1 MPRWRM
7 LILIAVLAALLISAK
22 HIAYFWTEYLWFAS
36 LGYSSVFIRRL
47 VAQLSVGAI
56 AWLLFTAVVFSNVL
70 IAYRLA
76 GIHKVRILLRQA
88 FHPTL
93 VSWIERTMMV
103 LLLLAVCVLGLSIA
117 AFVGQ
122 QWETVLKFIYATP
135 FNLKDPILKQD
146 ASTYMLRLPFYNLL
160 YKFLLTTLLVALIA
174 TLLMYLA
181 SSAIELISHRRY
193 IAPYVR
199 SHVSCLLSGLLMVKA
214 FGYRL
219 DMFKLLFDYGAAGAI
234 PSAVWGASYTDVYIR
249 LPVLYVMMA
258 LAVLGA
264 ILLLLNAYWKA
275 IRLIVYTVVL
285 IFGASFIAGVVLP
298 GMVQNFIVKPNELVM
313 ERKFMSHNIKFTLT
327 AYGLDGVDMVDYP
340 IREEITDKLIEAN
353 IDTVR
358 NVRLWDYRPLK
369 QVYDQL
375 QEIRFYYDFN
385 DVDIDRYYINGKY
398 QQVMIAAR
406 ELNYAL
412 LPAGARRWVSL
423 HLQYTH
429 GYGVCMSPV
438 NESEPNGM
446 PKFYLKD
453 IPPKWFGPGK
463 QPSEL
468 RIKRPEIYFGELDLP
483 YIIVRTK
490 QPEIDY
496 PLGAKAFKMCRYQ
509 GRDGVGVGSIFRR
522 ILFALRFNDPNILLS
537 RLITKESR
545 ILYYRQIM
553 QRIRRIAP
561 FLSYDADPYI
571 VIADG
576 RLFWLVDAYTH
587 SHLFPYSEPIK
598 WGNGYINYIRNSVKV
613 TVDAYNGDVRFY
625 IVDPKDPLVR
635 TYASIFPRLFKP
647 MSEMPKSLR
656 RHIRYPVDL
665 LWIQANIYCKYHMIT
680 PEQFYNREDE
690 WEIAYEVFGTSGGVG
705 AATRNK
711 QRVEPYYVIMRT
723 PGSERVE
730 FVLMLPFTP
739 TKKDNMIAWMA
750 AFCDAPRYGDMVV
763 FRFPATQLIQGP
775 MQIEARIDQHPEISP
790 YLSLW
795 QQRGSDVIRG
805 NLLVIPMDNSLLYV
819 EPIYLR
825 AEQSEIPQLA
835 RVIVASQNRLA
846 MGVTLDDAV
855 EKLLGSG
862 GVTTL
867 ASSEQ
872 QMVEP
877 LRHQAK
883 ANAAE
888 LVKQLSNEF
897 DALSRSVK
905 EGKWGEFGQRLEN
918 LGKLIKQ
925 LKESMGVE

>member
-1 MPRWRM
+1 MARWRIF
-7 LILIAVLAALLISAK
+7 ILVAILALLFISAK

-36 LGYSSVFIRRL
+36 LGYRFVFIRRL
-47 VAQLSVGAI
+47 VAQFSVGAVT
-56 AWLLFTAVVFSNVL
+56 WLLFTAIVFSNVL

-76 GIHKVRILLRQA
+76 GIHRMRMLLRQA
-88 FHPTL
+88 LHPAV
-93 VSWIERTMMV
+93 VSWIERAMV
-103 LLLLAVCVLGLSIA
+103 ALLLVAVCVIGLSVA
-117 AFVGQ
+117 ALAGRE
-122 QWETVLKFIYATP
+122 WETVLKFIYAVP
-135 FNLKDPILKQD
+135 FKLRDPILRQD
-146 ASTYMLRLPFYNLL
+146 VSTYVFGLPFYNLL
-160 YKFLLTTLLVALIA
+160 YRFLLMTLLVALIA
-174 TLLMYLA
+174 TLSMYLA

-199 SHVSCLLSGLLMVKA
+199 SHISCLLSGLLIVKA

-234 PSAVWGASYTDVYIR
+234 PSAVWGAGYTDVYVR

-264 ILLLLNAYWKA
+264 VLLLLNAYWKA
-275 IRLIVYTVVL
+275 IRLIVYTAVL

-313 ERKFMSHNIKFTLT
+313 ERKFISHNIKFTLT
-327 AYGLDGVDMVDYP
+327 AYGLNGVAITDYP
-340 IREEITDKLIEAN
+340 IREEVTDKLIEAN
-353 IDTVR
+353 IDTIQ

-385 DVDIDRYYINGKY
+385 DVDIDRYCINGRY

-406 ELNYAL
+406 ELNYNL
-412 LPAGARRWVSL
+412 LPSGAKRWISL
-423 HLQYTH
+423 RLQYTH

-438 NESEPNGM
+438 SESEPNGM

-453 IPPKWFGPGK
+453 IPPKWFGPGE
-463 QPSEL
+463 QPKDLKIE
-468 RIKRPEIYFGELDLP
+468 RPEIYFGELDLP
-483 YIIVRTK
+483 YVIVRTK

-496 PLGAKAFKMCRYQ
+496 PRGTRAFKMCKYH
-509 GRDGVGVGSIFRR
+509 GRDGIRIGSILRR

-545 ILYYRQIM
+545 ILYYRQIV
-553 QRIRRIAP
+553 QRIKRVAP
-561 FLSYDADPYI
+561 FLSYDNDPYI

-576 RLFWLVDAYTH
+576 RLFWIVDAYTH
-587 SHLFPYSEPIK
+587 SHLFPYSEPVK
-598 WGNGYINYIRNSVKV
+598 WGNSHINYIRNSVKV
-613 TVDAYNGDVRFY
+613 VVDAYNGDVRFY
-625 IVDPKDPLVR
+625 IVDPSDPLVR
-635 TYASIFPRLFKP
+635 TYASIFPKLFKP
-647 MSEMPKSLR
+647 LDEMPKKLR
-656 RHIRYPVDL
+656 EHIRYPVDL
-665 LWIQANIYCKYHMIT
+665 FWVQANIYCKYHMT
-680 PEQFYNREDE
+680 APEQFYNREDE
-690 WEIAYEVFGTSGGVG
+690 WEIAYELFGSSGG
-705 AATRNK
+705 AASITKNK
-711 QRVEPYYVIMRT
+711 QRVEPYYVVMRP
-723 PGSERVE
+723 PGSERIE

-750 AFCDAPRYGDMVV
+750 AFCDMPRYGNIIV
-763 FRFPATQLIQGP
+763 FRFPTTQLIQGP

-835 RVIVASQNRLA
+835 RVIVASQSRLA
-846 MGVTLDDAV
+846 MGITLDNAV
-855 EKLLGSG
+855 EKLLGGG
-862 GVTTL
+862 GVT
-867 ASSEQ
+867 ASLSGEQ
-872 QMVEP
+872 VVEQ

-883 ANAAE
+883 ADAAE
-888 LVKQLSNEF
+888 LVRQLSDEF
-897 DALSRSVK
+897 NSLSRSVK
-905 EGKWGEFGQRLEN
+905 EGRWGEFGQRLEN
-918 LGKLIKQ
+918 LGKLIER
-925 LKESMGVE
+925 LKESMGIKE

>member
-1 MPRWRM
+1 M
-7 LILIAVLAALLISAK
+7 ILIVVMVVLLISAK

-47 VAQLSVGAI
+47 VAQFSVGAI
-56 AWLLFTAVVFSNVL
+56 AWLLFTAIVFSNVL

-76 GIHKVRILLRQA
+76 GIHKMRMLLRQA

-103 LLLLAVCVLGLSIA
+103 LLLLAVCVLGLSVA
-117 AFVGQ
+117 TFVGR

-135 FNLKDPILKQD
+135 FNLKDPILRQD
-146 ASTYMLRLPFYNLL
+146 ASTYMLRLPFYNQL
-160 YKFLLTTLLVALIA
+160 YKFLLTTLFAALIA

-234 PSAVWGASYTDVYIR
+234 PSAVWGASYTDVYVR

-275 IRLIVYTVVL
+275 VRLIVYTVVL
-285 IFGASFIAGVVLP
+285 IFGASFIAGVMLP
-298 GMVQNFIVKPNELVM
+298 GLVQNFIVKPNELVM
-313 ERKFMSHNIKFTLT
+313 ERKFISHNIKFTLT
-327 AYGLDGVDMVDYP
+327 AYGLDGVDTVDYP
-340 IREEITDKLIEAN
+340 IREEVTGRLIEAN
-353 IDTVR
+353 IDTIR

-385 DVDIDRYYINGKY
+385 DVDVDRYYINGKY

-412 LPAGARRWVSL
+412 LPAGARKWVSL

-463 QPSEL
+463 QPKEL
-468 RIKRPEIYFGELDLP
+468 HIKRPEIYFGELGLP
-483 YIIVRTK
+483 YIIVRTM

-496 PLGAKAFKMCRYQ
+496 PLGARAFKMCRYR

-553 QRIRRIAP
+553 QRIRHIAP

-587 SHLFPYSEPIK
+587 SHLFPYSEPIR
-598 WGNGYINYIRNSVKV
+598 WGDGYINYIRNSVKV

-635 TYASIFPRLFKP
+635 IYASIFPRLFKP
-647 MSEMPKSLR
+647 MSEMPQSLR
-656 RHIRYPVDL
+656 KHIRYPADL

-690 WEIAYEVFGTSGGVG
+690 WEIAYEVFGSSGSVG

-723 PGSERVE
+723 PRSERIE

-750 AFCDAPRYGDMVV
+750 ASCDMPRYGNIVV

-835 RVIVASQNRLA
+835 RVVVASQNRLA

-855 EKLLGSG
+855 NKLLGSG
-862 GVTTL
+862 GVAAL

-872 QMVEP
+872 QIVEP
-877 LRHQAK
+877 LRHYAK
-883 ANAAE
+883 ADVAE
-888 LVKQLSNEF
+888 LVRQLSNEF

-905 EGKWGEFGQRLEN
+905 EGRWGEFGQRLEN

-925 LKESMGVE
+925 LKENMGVE

>member
-122 QWETVLKFIYATP
+122 QWETILKFIYATP

-181 SSAIELISHRRY
+181 SSAIELVSHRRY

-234 PSAVWGASYTDVYIR
+234 PSAVWGASYTDVYVR

-275 IRLIVYTVVL
+275 VRLIVYTVVL

-298 GMVQNFIVKPNELVM
+298 GLVQNFIVKPNELVM

-647 MSEMPKSLR
+647 MSEMPQSLR

-690 WEIAYEVFGTSGGVG
+690 WEIAYEVFGTSGSVG

-750 AFCDAPRYGDMVV
+750 AFCDAPRYGDIVV

-888 LVKQLSNEF
+888 VVKQLSNEF